1 MWKHDFQGNTLVFAI
16 TAASCQAFLLLGYD
30 QGVMAGIIGADNRF
44 GRDFNNPDPAM
55 QGNITALYDIGCVLG
70 SILCY
75 FIGERFGRRTMLIA
89 GGAIMIAGAAVLASS
104 YTVAQLIAGRII
116 TGVGNG
122 LNSSTAPVYQGECSP
137 ARIRGA
143 LLTLQGTVTILGV
156 VIAYWAD
163 YGTSFYESSFQWRF
177 PLAFQAVFAALLVL
191 QIVGLPE
198 TPRWLVAHDRHD
210 EARRVIAA
218 INGRPVD
225 DPDVGRT
232 LLDIQSG
239 LAEEQQDG
247 PFRFRELFTWGEVQN
262 LRRLLLTIS
271 VQLGQQF
278 SGSNMINYYAPVI
291 FADSMGLGRQLS
303 LILGGC
309 AQCTYLVGSAIPV
322 LLMDRYGRRTLLMAC
337 SAGLCLCFVMVAIL
351 LSLGTENAAYG
362 ATAFIF
368 IFQLFYGIGWL
379 PVPWFYPTEINT
391 TRVRSRMQ
399 AIASGWNWM
408 AVFAVVKITPIAFA
422 NIGWRT
428 FIIFAVL
435 NAVFIP
441 MVYFFYPETKGLELE
456 DVSLLFHKGG
466 VTGGVFSSRGRTIT
480 PGQHMREVN
489 LDMKKS
495 DEAAEEVEREV

>member
-1 MWKHDFQGNTLVFAI
+1 MWKHNFQGKTLVFAI

-30 QGVMAGIIGADNRF
+30 QGVMSGIIGADNRF
-44 GRDFNNPDPAM
+44 GRDFDNPDPEM
-55 QGNITALYDIGCVLG
+55 QGNITALYDIGCVIG
-70 SILCY
+70 SIICY
-75 FIGERFGRRTMLIA
+75 FIGERLGRRTMLIT
-89 GGAIMIAGAAVLASS
+89 GGIIMIIGTAILSSS
-104 YTVAQLIAGRII
+104 YTVAQIIVGRIV

-122 LNSSTAPVYQGECSP
+122 MNSSTAPVYQSECSP

-156 VIAYWAD
+156 VIAYWTD

-177 PLAFQAVFAALLVL
+177 PLAFQAVFAVFLVL
-191 QIVGLPE
+191 QIIGLPE
-198 TPRWLVAHDRHD
+198 TPRWLAAHDRHE
-210 EARRVIAA
+210 EARSVIGA
-218 INGRPVD
+218 ILGKEVD
-225 DPDVGRT
+225 DDDVGKT

-239 LAEEQQDG
+239 IEEEHKDG
-247 PFRFRELFTWGEVQN
+247 PFRFKELFTWGEAQN
-262 LRRLLLTIS
+262 LRRMLITIS

-291 FADSMGLGRQLS
+291 FQNSMGLSRNLS
-303 LILGGC
+303 LVLGGC

-322 LLMDRYGRRTLLMAC
+322 FLMDRYGRRSLLMVC
-337 SAGLCLCFVMVAIL
+337 STGLCLCFVMVAIL
-351 LSLGTENAAYG
+351 LSLGTPNAAYG

-368 IFQLFYGIGWL
+368 IFQLFYGVGWL

-422 NIGWRT
+422 NIAWKT
-428 FIIFAVL
+428 FVIFAAL

-456 DVSLLFHKGG
+456 DIPLLFTKGG
-466 VTGGVFSSRGRTIT
+466 FTGGVFSSKGRTVI
-480 PGQHMREVN
+480 PGQHLREVQIGGKEGQ
-489 LDMKKS
+489 DV
-495 DEAAEEVEREV
+495 EEVETIV